1 MLTQRDTVTIYLMLV
16 AIWLG
21 GLAVIF
27 GCLQRRILQ
36 RLWHEPML
44 RCPVLIIESD
54 DWGPGPT
61 TDAEALLRL
70 AEILGRHRDARGRGA
85 VMTLG
90 MLLAAPDTE
99 KIRQTD
105 CRRYSAVSISEPQFG
120 PILAAIRR
128 GTDEG
133 VFSPQLHG
141 MEHYWPEAV
150 MKASRNQGSV
160 RAWLVQNG
168 VPRNDD
174 LPAALQ
180 SRWIDGSILPSR
192 ELRDEEVAAAAARE
206 TEAFRHTFGTKPSVV
221 VPPTFVWTDT
231 VEAAWSGAAVRVLV
245 TPGTRYRARDGS
257 GKLIG
262 EGEPLYNG
270 ETGVNGMVY
279 VVRDD
284 YFEPVL
290 GHRAGRALAAIEAKS
305 RVGRPTL
312 LESHRFNFTGSSA
325 QTDDALRETDLLLR
339 LVVERF
345 PGVRFISTAE
355 LASAIARADPD
366 LVERSLPLRIRT
378 WLARSARIPRL
389 RKLAWLSG
397 AILPAWLIY
406 EALSLIGKRSALDTG
421 IA

>member
-1 MLTQRDTVTIYLMLV
+1 MTLYFLV
-16 AIWLG
+16 AGIWLAG
-21 GLAVIF
+21 ITVVF
-27 GCLQRRILQ
+27 GYLQRRTLQ
-36 RLWHEPML
+36 RLWREPML

-54 DWGPGPT
+54 DWGPGPS

-90 MLLAAPDTE
+90 MLLAVPDTE
-99 KIRQTD
+99 KIRQAD
-105 CRRYSAVSISEPQFG
+105 GRRYYAALISESRFS
-120 PILAAIRR
+120 PILAAIRH

-150 MKASRNQGSV
+150 MKGSRDQESV
-160 RAWLVQNG
+160 HSWLVQNG
-168 VPRNDD
+168 VPRNED

-192 ELRDEEVAAAAARE
+192 ELPDEQVAAAAARE
-206 TEAFRHTFGTKPSVV
+206 MEVFRQTFGTKPSVV
-221 VPPTFVWTDT
+221 VPPTFVWTDA
-231 VEAAWSGAAVRVLV
+231 VEAAWSSSGVGVLV
-245 TPGTRYRARDGS
+245 TPGTRYFARDGS
-257 GKLIG
+257 GKLVG

-284 YFEPVL
+284 YFEPAL
-290 GHRAGRALAAIEAKS
+290 GHRAKRALAAIEAKS

-325 QTDDALRETDLLLR
+325 QTDDALRETELLLR

-355 LASAIARADPD
+355 LASAMARADPD
-366 LVERSLPLRIRT
+366 LVERGLPSRIRT

-389 RKLAWLSG
+389 RMLAWLSG

-406 EALSLIGKRSALDTG
+406 GTLSLIGKRSAPDTG